1 MSVHRIIEFIGNG
14 EGTKDIEN
22 SLNRLIDV
30 INELGVK
37 DRSHWALGL
46 KGVKHEMK
54 AHANEILNCAKS
66 FAYYLDN
73 YGYEENIAL
82 SKALEDVIDRAL
94 TIIENKEWENGK

>member
-1 MSVHRIIEFIGNG
+1 MSVHRTIEFIGNG

-22 SLNRLIDV
+22 PLNRLIDV

-73 YGYEENIAL
+73 YG
-82 SKALEDVIDRAL
+82 
-94 TIIENKEWENGK
+94 KE

>member
-1 MSVHRIIEFIGNG
+1 MNTKLKSKKRIKQWNKFVEFMSVHRTIEFIGNG

-73 YGYEENIAL
+73 YG
-82 SKALEDVIDRAL
+82 
-94 TIIENKEWENGK
+94 KE